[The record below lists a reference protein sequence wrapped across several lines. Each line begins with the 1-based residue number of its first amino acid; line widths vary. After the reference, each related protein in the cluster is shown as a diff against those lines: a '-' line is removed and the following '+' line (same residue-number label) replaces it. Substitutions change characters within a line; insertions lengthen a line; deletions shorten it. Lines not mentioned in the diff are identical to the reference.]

1 MAFRF
6 RKFSCCCAGA
16 DGILRC
22 FRPPVGC
29 RKRRSPFC
37 SAHLSSRSARQPS
50 FGKWIRIAKDRW
62 LRKLSA
68 DTVEPTFV
76 VANAKAYKKEHE
88 DQALRQLP
96 NSGCNFELTPIFIDN
111 ERRDP
116 KKAWFTIGAVHLP
129 DGFFMNWTGT
139 QQGEGFEYHLLAIA
153 IGLAVFIKGSGA
165 MSVDR
170 D

>member
-37 SAHLSSRSARQPS
+37 SAQLSSRSARQPS

-88 DQALRQLP
+88 DQALGQLP
-96 NSGCNFELTPIFIDN
+96 NSGCNFELTRSSSTTN
-111 ERRDP
+111 
-116 KKAWFTIGAVHLP
+116 A
-129 DGFFMNWTGT
+129 
-139 QQGEGFEYHLLAIA
+139 AIPR
-153 IGLAVFIKGSGA
+153 KPGSRLGRCICLTA
-165 MSVDR
+165 SL
-170 D
+170 